1 MSIQAYKNQQDW
13 DILGASPLELVR
25 ALYRGAIQAIRQART
40 CLANGQIR
48 ERSAAITKACAIV
61 QELAISLDKEVGG
74 DVAASLAELYV
85 YIHKRLGDA
94 NIEQNDVPLAEA
106 EKLLSTLLEAW
117 SQLEEPQEEAHH
129 GESLALSA

>member
-40 CLANGQIR
+40 CLANGQLR

-94 NIEQNDVPLAEA
+94 NIEQSDVPLAEA
-106 EKLLSTLLEAW
+106 EKLLNTLLEAW
-117 SQLEEPQEEAHH
+117 SQLEEPQEEEHH